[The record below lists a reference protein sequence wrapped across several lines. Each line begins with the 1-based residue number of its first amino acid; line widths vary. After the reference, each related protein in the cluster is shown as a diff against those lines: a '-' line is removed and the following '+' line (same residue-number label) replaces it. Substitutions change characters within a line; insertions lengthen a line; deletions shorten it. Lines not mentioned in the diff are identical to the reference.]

1 MTIPSERVIDINKRE
16 IDDHSI
22 GEGLNMNMDFV
33 FERK

>member
-1 MTIPSERVIDINKRE
+1 MTIPSERVVDINKRE

-22 GEGLNMNMDFV
+22 REGLNMNMDYF